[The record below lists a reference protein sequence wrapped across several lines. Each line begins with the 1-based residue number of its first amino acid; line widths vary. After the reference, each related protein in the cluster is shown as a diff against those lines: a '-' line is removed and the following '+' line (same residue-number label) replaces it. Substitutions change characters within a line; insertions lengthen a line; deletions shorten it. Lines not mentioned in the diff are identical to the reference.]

1 MSAIAPR
8 SRRATLVALALSAAL
23 AVTACGGSDASSTQ
37 SQTPASGAAV
47 EAAAPDALPAVD
59 AYPLFEDG
67 SHTLLDVREPE
78 ETDAQY
84 VDGSVIIPLG
94 ELESRMAELPA
105 DKPVLVLCR
114 SGNRAVP
121 AAEMLRAAGYQAVVI
136 DDGIIGW
143 ADAGLPYEGS
153 APA

>member
-1 MSAIAPR
+1 MPIQTR
-8 SRRATLVALALSAAL
+8 LRRPAAVIALALSL
-23 AVTACGGSDASSTQ
+23 AFAVAACGGSDDGSA
-37 SQTPASGAAV
+37 GEAAV
-47 EAAAPDALPAVD
+47 AADAATAASAADALSAAD

-78 ETDAQY
+78 ETDAQH

-94 ELESRMAELPA
+94 DLESRMAELPA

-121 AAEMLRAAGYQAVVI
+121 AAEMLRAAGFQAVVI